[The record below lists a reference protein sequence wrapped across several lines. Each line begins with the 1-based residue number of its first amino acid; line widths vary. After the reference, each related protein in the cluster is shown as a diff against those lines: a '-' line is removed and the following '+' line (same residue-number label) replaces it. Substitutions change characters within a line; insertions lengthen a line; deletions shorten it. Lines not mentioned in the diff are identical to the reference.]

1 MATLQDYS
9 AFLNDMMARYQT
21 LFGFWNVLYAEMSG
35 ATESPDGVVT
45 YDPSMERVTPLS
57 KAGRDAFSGQQVR
70 IPIQAAEVPGAA
82 GVGRAGTW
90 PVTAPFDTAKATL
103 KLCELVAPIGV
114 DIATERDSRNLQYSA
129 LEYVEALTQSAYRG
143 LARIENDMLHGN
155 GDGKLATITNTSA
168 GALTFNVL
176 AADGSSPVNFDQL
189 TPGRVVNVLTI
200 STGADPGQGLRRKIA
215 SVSRANST
223 VTFATGQVASDGGS
237 GNIVSTA
244 NTTGIYIDSSWDGGA
259 TPGALGKS
267 IQGLG
272 QCATV
277 GGTPFEGI
285 DVANTPAWG
294 AVLTAGGGA
303 TLSDSMFEDNV
314 YQLAGQ
320 GIDAPDFAIAHPK
333 VVDPYKDTKTQF
345 LMIHP
350 ETRVVP
356 SGFSGI
362 VIQVANKDFPLLK
375 DLSAPHGQCRVVHKS
390 MGRLYGDSVGPA
402 FIQDDGGMWR
412 FFTRQSY
419 MEAVSLDRVPFGV
432 RAPNHLGIIQNVA
445 G

>member
-9 AFLNDMMARYQT
+9 AFLNDLMTRYQT
-21 LFGFWNVLYAEMSG
+21 LFGFWNVLYAEMTG
-35 ATESPDGVVT
+35 ATQSPDGVVT
-45 YDPSMERVTPLS
+45 YDPSQERVTPLS
-57 KAGRDAFSGQQVR
+57 NAGRDAFSGQQIR
-70 IPIQAAEVPGAA
+70 IPIQVAEVPGAA
-82 GVGRAGTW
+82 GVGRAGIW

-114 DIATERDSRNLQYSA
+114 DIATERDSKNLQYSA

-143 LARIENDMLHGN
+143 LARIENDMLHGT
-155 GDGKLATITNTSA
+155 GDGLLAQVTGGTSP
-168 GALTFNVL
+168 GLTVNVL
-176 AADGSSPVNFDQL
+176 GADGVAAANFDQL
-189 TPGRVVNVLTI
+189 TPGRVVNVLTR
-200 STGADPGQGLRRKIA
+200 STGADAGQGTRRKIA
-215 SVSRANST
+215 SVSRSAGT
-223 VTFATGQVASDGGS
+223 VTFSTTQVASDGGS
-237 GNIVSTA
+237 GNITFSA
-244 NTTGIYIDSSWDGGA
+244 SSGIYIDSSWDGGA
-259 TPGALGKS
+259 TPGSLGKAV
-267 IQGLG
+267 QGLG
-272 QCATV
+272 QCATSA
-277 GGTPFEGI
+277 GTAFEGI
-285 DVANTPAWG
+285 DPANVPNWG
-294 AVLTAGGGA
+294 AVLTAGGSA

-375 DLSAPHGQCRVVHKS
+375 DLSAPHGQVRVVHKS
-390 MGRLYGDSVGPA
+390 AARLYGDSVGPA

-419 MEAVSLDRVPFGV
+419 KEAVILDRVQLAV
-432 RAPNHLGIIQNVA
+432 RAPNHIGIIQSVA